1 MDQAAADWW
10 FSLLNPPCVCSAPLD
25 VVVLVFFLQSAAF
38 VTGRLCRRAPALAAA
53 GKTCGG
59 KGEKEKSVGRGG
71 PDCWQMGCWDLELGC
86 LESRCP
92 RGAAGPSPSR
102 GLYQSI
108 LPLGACTGRAC
119 SSALTSHC
127 SSAEGTCGTRC
138 WEKGQDS
145 ISQPLVVRGKE
156 QLCPGV
162 AAGGWKQNCS

>member
-53 GKTCGG
+53 GKSCGG
-59 KGEKEKSVGRGG
+59 KGEKKSAGRGALIAG
-71 PDCWQMGCWDLELGC
+71 RW
-86 LESRCP
+86 
-92 RGAAGPSPSR
+92 AAGTWNWAAWRAAALGEQQDLPLAEGFISPS
-102 GLYQSI
+102 

-119 SSALTSHC
+119 SSALTPHC

-162 AAGGWKQNCS
+162 AAGGWRQNCS